1 MSGRD
6 RLIFEDALRDERA
19 RAVFEHTVE
28 QVNDGTAVVRKL
40 AGESIQGF
48 IVEGQKV
55 LGSAV
60 LEFFLG
66 TGSADEFQSAS
77 AQVFSEKMRAL
88 LGWHEIS
95 YTLRLWAERRIC
107 KPYFTNVGSEWDQRW
122 VLREGADLAQVPAE
136 FLTFACYIA
145 IGELKHGPSY
155 ASVSAH
161 RIFDWVAALGSDL
174 PAKLKKHG
182 TGHLSPDLAD
192 FRGVG
197 VSAKAN
203 DALAVTRI
211 ALREESEHAYR
222 QTLEYL
228 IRLLT
233 ESDFPRTYS
242 LEFRGTIKTY
252 LPIKGLPKKGVHQ
265 LFACA
270 SAYPALHPLI
280 EAYARAAMREYEWY
294 ASLEDENC
302 AMPGTFAVFALA
314 FASPAY
320 APLVLDYLCL
330 VDGEHQSMH
339 GKFVEAY
346 VDAHGFTPE
355 ALAYLIACAGNIQHL
370 RHRKIYPPLIANRAA
385 LETLLELRATRQ
397 SSAPSAIVAL
407 RANLVGDTDDDPGFR
422 AARYTIWGD
431 LVERQRGEKLVAAA
445 SEDLR
450 PLYEE
455 IFNDERR

>member
-6 RLIFEDALRDERA
+6 WLIFEDALRDDQA
-19 RAVFEHTVE
+19 RVVFEHTVARVGHGSAE
-28 QVNDGTAVVRKL
+28 VRTL

-48 IVEGQKV
+48 IVDGQKV
-55 LGSAV
+55 LGTAV

-66 TGSADEFQSAS
+66 TGSADEFQAAP
-77 AQVFSEKMRAL
+77 AQAFTEKMRAL
-88 LGWHEIS
+88 LGWYEIS

-107 KPYFTNVGSEWDQRW
+107 KPYFTNAGSEWDQHW
-122 VLREGADLAQVPAE
+122 VLREGADPAQVPAE

-155 ASVSAH
+155 ASVSAN
-161 RIFDWVAALGSDL
+161 RIFDWVTGLGSDL

-182 TGHLSPDLAD
+182 TGDLAPELAD

-197 VSAKAN
+197 ISAKSN

-211 ALREESEHAYR
+211 ALRDESEHAYR
-222 QTLEYL
+222 QALEYL
-228 IRLLT
+228 VRLLT
-233 ESDFPRTYS
+233 ESDFPRSYAV
-242 LEFRGTIKTY
+242 EFRGPTKTY
-252 LPIKGLPKKGVHQ
+252 LPVKGLPKKGVHQ

-270 SAYPALHPLI
+270 VAYPELHAVI

-294 ASLEDENC
+294 ENLEDEDC

-320 APLVLDYLCL
+320 APLTLEYLSF

-370 RHRKIYPPLIANRAA
+370 RHRKTYPALIANRAS
-385 LETLLELRATRQ
+385 LDSLLNLRATRQ
-397 SSAPSAIVAL
+397 GEVPSAVAAL
-407 RANLVGDTDDDPGFR
+407 RANLVGDTGDDPGFR
-422 AARYTIWGD
+422 ASRYAIWGD
-431 LVERQRGEKLVAAA
+431 QAERQRGEKLIA
-445 SEDLR
+445 SAPEDLR

-455 IFNDERR
+455 IFSDERR